1 MTLDE
6 YIKNPMGKDNAV
18 LNATTRE
25 LIRAQYSAK
34 FDNILLRENGKI
46 EYYLY
51 THSKKN
57 TYWVHAKI
65 PSETVKN
72 FYYVVIFKFYTTEKV
87 SSGGSNLFEYNVRF
101 FSNDPAFVFTHAHVF
116 RENDLFIE
124 ELRSKMSKEALK
136 KSPTTTNPHNNLG
149 YVKTIYFAYLLMKN
163 KKLNNLTRFKAESR
177 ELDPKLLLSE
187 VMEADEKI
195 ALRLEEGSK
204 VSKRKTVVIDKNL
217 ARKISSQG
225 GDLSNSRFKVG
236 TTKTVGTIKNKVKTT
251 SKVKRK

>member
-1 MTLDE
+1 
-6 YIKNPMGKDNAV
+6 
-18 LNATTRE
+18 
-25 LIRAQYSAK
+25 
-34 FDNILLRENGKI
+34 
-46 EYYLY
+46 
-51 THSKKN
+51 
-57 TYWVHAKI
+57 
-65 PSETVKN
+65 
-72 FYYVVIFKFYTTEKV
+72 
-87 SSGGSNLFEYNVRF
+87 
-101 FSNDPAFVFTHAHVF
+101 
-116 RENDLFIE
+116 
-124 ELRSKMSKEALK
+124 MSKEALK